1 MGIKVPF
8 IFRKTIFRLLC
19 TTRDAKSTTAGIIVI
34 GDEILK
40 GQVVDTNSSYL
51 ALELH
56 KLGLQLKKISVI
68 GDNVKEICDEV
79 RCYSD
84 SYDYVLTTGGI
95 GPTHDDVTYEGV
107 ALAFNA
113 PLVLDPELRDICMN
127 FYKTNDVNAPGMKL
141 AKIPKSAKLTFK
153 TLEGVR
159 MVYPNVSIKNV
170 YIFPGIPQ
178 LLRKSFGSLK
188 TVLFKSNR
196 KFYTKAVYLTATE
209 ESISK
214 LLGELAEDYPD
225 VQFGSYPTLQDIKYK
240 VKVTI
245 ESHDEKSTEQAHNKL
260 KELMPEEYIVHME
273 DDS

>member
-1 MGIKVPF
+1 MVIKPLF
-8 IFRKTIFRLLC
+8 IFRSTIFRLFC
-19 TTRDAKSTTAGIIVI
+19 TTRETKSTTAGIIVI

-68 GDNVKEICDEV
+68 GDNVHEVCDEV
-79 RCYSD
+79 RFHSN

-107 ALAFNA
+107 ALAFNE

-127 FYKTNDVNAPGMKL
+127 FYKTSDVNSPGMKL
-141 AKIPKSAKLTFK
+141 AKIPKTSKLTFK

-170 YIFPGIPQ
+170 YMFPGIPE
-178 LLRKSFGSLK
+178 LLRKSFGCLK
-188 TVLFKSNR
+188 TVLFKSNK
-196 KFYTKAVYLTATE
+196 KFYSKAVYLTATE
-209 ESISK
+209 ESIAK
-214 LLGELAEDYPD
+214 LLGKLAEDFPD
-225 VQFGSYPTLQDIKYK
+225 VQFGSYPKLQDTFRPSMY
-240 VKVTI
+240 
-245 ESHDEKSTEQAHNKL
+245 STDFSFHGV
-260 KELMPEEYIVHME
+260 YF
-273 DDS
+273 